1 MGDFLLVVMGARKN
15 RLHEDRGMS
24 HSFHVITS
32 KWGLRDPG
40 YNLLQKKMLCF
51 VVITDG
57 FRNINAHVEAKQARK
72 EKKKN
77 MEQVRRILLWKTNET
92 VNKLELPQCFTFFLD
107 LLGLRGWQ
115 PKYSL
120 GNQIKSCVCPR
131 GNWT

>member
-24 HSFHVITS
+24 HSFHVITF

-72 EKKKN
+72 EKKKTWN
-77 MEQVRRILLWKTNET
+77 KWGAFYCEKLMKLSINLSYLSVLLSSWIY
-92 VNKLELPQCFTFFLD
+92 
-107 LLGLRGWQ
+107 LG
-115 PKYSL
+115 
-120 GNQIKSCVCPR
+120 
-131 GNWT
+131 